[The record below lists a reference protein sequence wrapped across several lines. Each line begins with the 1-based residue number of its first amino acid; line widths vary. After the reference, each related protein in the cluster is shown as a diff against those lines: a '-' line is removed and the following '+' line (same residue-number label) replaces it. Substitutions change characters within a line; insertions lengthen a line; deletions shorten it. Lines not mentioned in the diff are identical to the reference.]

1 MKSNSHLLRALVLA
15 LTIPAVWVAL
25 DAAGALTQLH
35 NLGMDLR
42 YVLRGEKAS
51 PAPVVYV
58 DLDADSVALFG
69 ERPWPRGHF
78 ADVAS
83 FLFRLGGARVVGFD
97 FIFSPVATSAMVPP
111 EKSRESDQS
120 LAVAIQ
126 LFPGIVLAAD
136 YDSQL
141 QLPYM
146 EVPAIRPDP
155 ARLRELAPAAVDEAL
170 RAYPETPTFPIIGA
184 DWGTIGLISYDPGR
198 SGDAVPR
205 WVPAYAPYRGEARSR
220 GLMEG
225 MRRFHGLPPEAVQV
239 DGADLVLI
247 DPEWGEVDR
256 LPLVS
261 EGNLFH
267 FSIEMVRLF
276 HQLPPEA
283 VQVED
288 GAVAVRDGDR
298 LLYRIPLDRDGMIE
312 VNWFSRWRSPVNPRC
327 SIVDLYYYVQQW
339 ESGEPVAVA
348 EAEEWFSRFKDAI
361 ILIGPVDP
369 KLQDLSP
376 TPFDAAPVP
385 KVGVHGNLIKTIMS
399 EGYIQRLPFAV
410 NASIIWLLSLVVTV
424 LVLSGGRRSILPR
437 AAAIAVFVGYAA
449 LALYAFDRHNLVLP
463 LVLPLAAT
471 LSTVLCA
478 LTWQLI
484 AEERQKGRIK
494 GLFGTYVAPALV
506 DRMIE
511 SGEEPQLGGVE
522 QELTCFFS
530 DVESFSAFSEQLT
543 PTRLVELM
551 NEYLTAMTDVLQ
563 EEGAALDKYIG
574 DAIVAMF
581 GAPLR
586 LDDHAL
592 RACKTAVRM
601 QREQHCLVQKWQSE
615 GDRWPELIGSMR
627 TRIGINTGNAT
638 VGNMG
643 SRNRFNYTMM
653 GDTVNLAARCE
664 SAAKRYGVYTLIT
677 GEVWRAAGEFES
689 GLFARRLDRVAVK
702 GRQASV
708 DLYELCGERHDLSD
722 ECVRCAAVYGKAFD
736 AYLARDFST
745 ALRLFEEAQS
755 LEPEPGRS
763 PSAFLASRCRTFLA
777 APPPD
782 DWDGVFSLTE
792 K

>member
-1 MKSNSHLLRALVLA
+1 MKSNSHLVRALVLA
-15 LTIPAVWVAL
+15 LLIPAVWVAL
-25 DAAGALTQLH
+25 DAMGSLTQLR
-35 NLGMDLR
+35 NFGMDLR
-42 YVLRGEKAS
+42 YVLRGEKPS
-51 PAPVVYV
+51 PADVFYV

-146 EVPAIRPDP
+146 EVPATRPDF
-155 ARLRELAPAAVDEAL
+155 ARLRELDPAGVAAAL
-170 RAYPETPTFPIIGA
+170 RAYPETPTFPIIGT
-184 DWGTIGLISYDPGR
+184 DWGTVGLISYDPGR

-205 WVPAYAPYRGEARSR
+205 WVPAYAPYKGEARSR

-239 DGADLVLI
+239 DGPDLVLI
-247 DPEWGEVDR
+247 HPEWGEVER
-256 LPLVS
+256 LPLLS
-261 EGNLFH
+261 EGNLYH

-283 VQVED
+283 IQVEE
-288 GAVAVRDGDR
+288 GAVVIRDGDR
-298 LLYRIPLDRDGMIE
+298 LLHRIPLDQDGMLEI
-312 VNWFSRWRSPVNPRC
+312 NWYSRWRSPYNPRC

-339 ESGEPVAVA
+339 ESGDPTAVA
-348 EAEEWFSRFKDAI
+348 EAEEWFSQFKDAI

-369 KLQDLSP
+369 KLQDLAP
-376 TPFDAAPVP
+376 TPFDGAPVP
-385 KVGVHGNLIKTIMS
+385 KVGVHGNLIKMIMGD
-399 EGYIQRLPFAV
+399 GYIQRLPYAV
-410 NASIIWLLSLVVTV
+410 NTLIIWLLALIVTV
-424 LVLSGGRRSILPR
+424 LVLSGGRHSVLCRFV
-437 AAAIAVFVGYAA
+437 AVAVFIGYAA
-449 LALYAFDRHNLVLP
+449 LAIYLFDRHNLVLP

-478 LTWQLI
+478 LAWQLI

-494 GLFGTYVAPALV
+494 GMFGTYVAPALV

-511 SGEEPQLGGVE
+511 SGEEPQLGGME

-551 NEYLTAMTDVLQ
+551 NEYLTAMTDILQ

-592 RACKTAVRM
+592 RACRAAVRM
-601 QREQHCLVQKWQSE
+601 QNEQQRLVEKWRAE
-615 GDRWPELIGSMR
+615 GDRWPSLIGSMR
-627 TRIGINTGNAT
+627 TRIGINTGAAT

-664 SAAKRYGVYTLIT
+664 SAAKLYGVYTLISAD
-677 GEVWRAAGEFES
+677 VWQAAGGLES
-689 GLFARRLDRVAVK
+689 GLFARRIDRVAVK
-702 GRQASV
+702 GRKSSV
-708 DLYELCGERHDLSD
+708 DLYELCGERNQVSA
-722 ECVRCAAVYGKAFD
+722 ECIRCAELYQQAFD
-736 AYLARDFST
+736 AYLARDFSS
-745 ALRLFEEAQS
+745 ALHLFEEARE
-755 LEPEPGRS
+755 LEPQPARS
-763 PSAFLASRCRTFLA
+763 PSNLLANRCRTFLA
-777 APPPD
+777 TPPAD
-782 DWDGVFSLTE
+782 DWNGVFSLSE